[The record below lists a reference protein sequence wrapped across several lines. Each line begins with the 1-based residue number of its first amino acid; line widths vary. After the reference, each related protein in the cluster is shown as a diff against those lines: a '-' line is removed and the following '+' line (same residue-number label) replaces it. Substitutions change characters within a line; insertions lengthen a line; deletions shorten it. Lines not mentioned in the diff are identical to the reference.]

1 MPEDDE
7 MDIPSKLKLNFDEDD
22 DEHMNNDYIDAED
35 DDNLNE
41 LGEDDEDAQID
52 KIAESYARRTTERG
66 GRQKK

>member
-7 MDIPSKLKLNFDEDD
+7 MDIPSKLKLNFDED
-22 DEHMNNDYIDAED
+22 EHMNNDYIDAED
-35 DDNLNE
+35 DNFNE

-66 GRQKK
+66 GRKKQ

>member
-22 DEHMNNDYIDAED
+22 DQHMNNDYIDAED